1 MAALAA
7 LVVAGIVALAVS
19 GIGSSSTPS
28 SSAACVDVMAASTLG
43 GAQLHAC
50 GPDAARLCSSA
61 GAGSSPLA
69 HALRPQCGRL
79 HMRVGAGS
87 AP

>member
-1 MAALAA
+1 LAAVAA
-7 LVVAGIVALAVS
+7 LVVAGIVALAVQ

-50 GPDAARLCSSA
+50 GREAARLCSSA

-69 HALRPQCGRL
+69 HAMRPQCGRL
-79 HMRVGAGS
+79 HMRVGGS